1 MKKFT
6 LLLWGCLLLAACSDP
21 DDQLNIENQQADLT
35 QIDQRSLQHQ
45 LDFVQF
51 VEASQQ
57 LGGELTRMYYLF
69 GNTYEDWYQG
79 DAARRA
85 NTMWS
90 KAYDLLPGIDQT
102 LELDPTQELAKHQ
115 GVLKIL
121 KAYVLMTLVD
131 YYGPIPFEGGW
142 PADAQV
148 APGAEVYTR
157 VLVLLDAAEED
168 LMQQAPDLENDVF
181 YNNQFDLW
189 SRLIGSIK
197 LDLYTKTRLSDPNA
211 QSEFDAIVASGNYI
225 QSASHNFEF
234 RYGSGQATPFD
245 VHPIY
250 LGDYGSS
257 TGIRTYRS
265 NYLMDLMLDWDDP
278 RRRFY
283 FRRQSDCTPG
293 GTGLEGQA
301 CSTNLP
307 TLFCSADSRPVHY
320 TAQMSWCFV
329 NHGYWGRDHGRS
341 EGIPPD
347 AFLRTAPGVYPV
359 GGDFDEDSFLPIF
372 ETQNA
377 NGQGILPIVQSHA
390 ADWLQ
395 AEWALVNGGANLAQQ
410 FLLVASQKSIDR
422 VLQSAQ
428 LDPELDAS
436 YLPEASQIT
445 SFMMDLADRFESAVA
460 LDDQWDIL
468 MQAKLIADYGNGNS
482 QFNTYRR
489 VGHPLELQYHLNVTS
504 GAFPRSLYYPTEAVI
519 QNPNLEQKTDLT
531 QQVFWDTN
539 PGYPA
544 FPLAN

>member
-79 DAARRA
+79 DAAQRA

-90 KAYDLLPGIDQT
+90 KAYDLLPSIDQT

-234 RYGSGQATPFD
+234 RYGNGQAAPFD
-245 VHPIY
+245 MHPQY
-250 LGDYGSS
+250 REDYAGQF
-257 TGIRTYRS
+257 IRSYRS
-265 NYLMDLMLDWDDP
+265 NSLMYQLLFPEDP

-283 FRRQSDCTPG
+283 SYRQNDCTPG
-293 GTGLEGQA
+293 GPCDPFGNEVLLQ
-301 CSTNLP
+301 CSEEPRLI
-307 TLFCSADSRPVHY
+307 HY
-320 TAQMSWCFV
+320 PATMSQCYV
-329 NHGYWGRDHGRS
+329 RSGYWGRDHGRS

-347 AFLRTAPGVYPV
+347 AFLRTAPGLYPV
-359 GGDFDEDSFLPIF
+359 GGNFDDETFQGIDEVTTAAGQGVLPIY
-372 ETQNA
+372 
-377 NGQGILPIVQSHA
+377 QSHH

-395 AEWALVNGGANLAQQ
+395 AEWAMANGNEGLARQ
-410 FLLVASQKSIDR
+410 FLMVGAQKSIDL
-422 VLQSAQ
+422 VLSFTS
-428 LDPELDAS
+428 LDPDLDES
-436 YLPEASQIT
+436 YVPTSNEIT
-445 SFMMDLADRFESAVA
+445 EFMGEVGDRFDDGDTEERWSWVLTQQFVA
-460 LDDQWDIL
+460 Q
-468 MQAKLIADYGNGNS
+468 YGNGNNMYAS
-482 QFNTYRR
+482 YRR
-489 VGHPLELQYHLNVTS
+489 TGYPRFLQYHVNPS
-504 GAFPRSLYYPTEAVI
+504 PGPFPRSLYYPTEAVI